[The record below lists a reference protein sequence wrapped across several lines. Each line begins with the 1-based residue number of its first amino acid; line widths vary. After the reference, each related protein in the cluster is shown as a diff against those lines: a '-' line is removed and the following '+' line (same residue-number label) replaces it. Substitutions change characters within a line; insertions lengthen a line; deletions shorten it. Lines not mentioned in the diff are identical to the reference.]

1 MNEDGT
7 IKFGKDGVITEVES
21 ADAEVSIGNDLTKGG
36 KYYIEL
42 SDIPAD
48 FYGVQRIY
56 FTVNEE
62 GKPVLDTTAFGTVE
76 SGLLTITLYSST
88 SPVNGSVVLEVVKD
102 DATGGPIASAAF
114 VVKDKDGNVLKNDA
128 AEDPSCYIQYAGVP
142 VCLTGLPAGEYL
154 LSQISTEAGYKIADD
169 QLFTVAA
176 DTSNPVV
183 VKNAAMAGLNTLNV
197 TAQAFC
203 NNVLLT
209 AEKAGEAMETEFYAA
224 LFADKDLKKR
234 VSAVTAINFEQ
245 GKTVSVQSAF
255 GGLEEGSYYLA
266 PTNEFGEVLEEK
278 QYQIADNAGTV
289 LAEITFKAGE
299 TAAQNA
305 VINYQYVAN
314 ATENTY
320 PNGDFSYLAE
330 RSLTKKLLN
339 GDGSERVGGEN
350 DEFTVDLYEDV
361 ERTKAAGAAPVVFNM
376 SGVAVKEEKIQVK
389 MTAGIAD
396 LYLTEKD
403 KDGQVI
409 GADANKSQ
417 YTVSYTPDN
426 TGKVAVICGTPAS
439 AEILNQMNN
448 SVVKLA
454 LRDTSGKYVSGVTM
468 VVKDSNGQVA
478 YDNGKALVFTSGET
492 DYVLQDVLTPGQ
504 TYYLSQVSAASGY
517 GPAADVA
524 FKVKEG
530 GETVVEMVCH
540 AAKSTSYSV
549 TVAKQVYCG
558 ENQVYAQD
566 TTNKEHAAKG
576 RYTFYVALF
585 ADSAYQQKVSN
596 VQKITVKGL
605 NGSTTFKNLEK
616 DATYYVS
623 ETDKYGV
630 PLVSDD
636 NRTIRYAAGGKVTMS
651 SQSRT
656 SVIQNI
662 YNSLPA
668 GYRHTAR
675 LTVTKNV
682 VKAAGEEVNVTD
694 TFYAGIFRK
703 SDYSDTPT
711 VVKLD
716 LKAATS
722 AYTTLRI
729 LLPNSGEQTYY
740 FAEVNSD
747 GSRVQED
754 SFAYEIEIDNPSLKV
769 TSGSSAS
776 VTITNREKSSKVTLY
791 LTKKVYQ
798 GTAQKAVNETFYA
811 GLFKD
816 KNFTELYTNP
826 VPLKLENKSELTLKL
841 SLNLGTTSDATIYI
855 AEVDQN
861 GRVIKNERD
870 FGYEIK
876 MVNSN
881 AAFTKQ
887 TREIQT
893 ILLNSVYG
901 SVTNKDWNDI
911 IHSDGNYMGS
921 DGVISGNGE
930 LGEAAQTGD
939 ETPIALY
946 ASLMGVAIL
955 LIVAL
960 VVLKTRRK
968 K

>member
-1 MNEDGT
+1 ML
-7 IKFGKDGVITEVES
+7 F
-21 ADAEVSIGNDLTKGG
+21 
-36 KYYIEL
+36 L
-42 SDIPAD
+42 S
-48 FYGVQRIY
+48 
-56 FTVNEE
+56 
-62 GKPVLDTTAFGTVE
+62 GKPVLDSTAFGTVE
-76 SGLLTITLYSST
+76 SGLLTITLYSSKIT
-88 SPVNGSVVLEVVKD
+88 VNGSVILKVVKD
-102 DATGGPIASAAF
+102 DIAESPITSAAF
-114 VVKDKDGNVLKNDA
+114 VVKDKDGNVLKNVES
-128 AEDPSCYIQYAGVP
+128 EDPSCYIQYTGVP
-142 VCLTGLPAGEYL
+142 IRLTGLPAGEYL
-154 LSQISTEAGYKIADD
+154 LSQISTETGYKIAED
-169 QLFTVAA
+169 QPFTVVA
-176 DTSNPVV
+176 DTSSELV

-209 AEKAGEAMETEFYAA
+209 AEKAGEAMETEYYAA
-224 LFADKDLKKR
+224 LFADKDLKQR
-234 VSAVTAINFEQ
+234 VSAVTALNFEQ
-245 GKTVSVQSAF
+245 GKTASVQSVF
-255 GGLEEGSYYLA
+255 GGLEKGSYYLA
-266 PTNEFGEVLEEK
+266 PTNEFGEILEVK
-278 QYQIADNAGTV
+278 QYQIVDNAGAV
-289 LAEITFKAGE
+289 LSELIFKDGE

-305 VINYQYVAN
+305 VINYQYVAD

-320 PNGDFSYLAE
+320 PDGDFSYLADLT
-330 RSLTKKLLN
+330 LTKKLLN
-339 GDGSERVGGEN
+339 GDGSERIGEES
-350 DEFTVDLYEDV
+350 DEFTVDLYQDA
-361 ERTKAAGAAPVVFNM
+361 ERTKKIEAAPVVFKM
-376 SGVAVKEEKIQVK
+376 SGIAAKEQKIQVK
-389 MTAGIAD
+389 MTAGTAD

-403 KDGQVI
+403 KDGQII
-409 GADANKSQ
+409 GADANNKSQ
-417 YTVSYTPDN
+417 YTVSYAPDN
-426 TGKVAVICGTPAS
+426 TGKITVICGTPVS

-454 LRDTSGKYVSGVTM
+454 LRDTSGKYVPGVTM

-492 DYVLQDVLTPGQ
+492 DHVLQDVLTPGQ

-524 FKVKEG
+524 FKVKEH

-616 DATYYVS
+616 NATYYVS
-623 ETDKYGV
+623 ETDQYGV
-630 PLVSDD
+630 PLVSDN

-662 YNSLPA
+662 YKNLPA

-682 VKAAGEEVNVTD
+682 VKASGEEVNVTD

-703 SDYSDTPT
+703 ADYSDTPT
-711 VVKLD
+711 IVKLD

-740 FAEVNSD
+740 FAEVNAD

-754 SFAYEIEIDNPSLKV
+754 SFAYEIEIDNPSMKV

-816 KNFTELYTNP
+816 KNFTELYTKP
-826 VPLKLENKSELTLKL
+826 VPLKLENKSEVTLKL

-911 IHSDGNYMGS
+911 LHSDDNYMGS
-921 DGVISGNGE
+921 DGVVSGNGE

-955 LIVAL
+955 LIVIL